1 MLFNH
6 EMLKG
11 LSNKAFAKL
20 GLTDIV
26 YYDTMEYDSGEI
38 TYRLFTADGECI
50 GESRSVQ
57 ELLNIIGDD
66 ELKAYRIQ

>member
-20 GLTDIV
+20 GLTDVV
-26 YYDTMEYDSGEI
+26 YYDAMEQCGGEI
-38 TYRLFTADGECI
+38 IYRLFTADGECI

-57 ELLNIIGDD
+57 ELLDIIGDD